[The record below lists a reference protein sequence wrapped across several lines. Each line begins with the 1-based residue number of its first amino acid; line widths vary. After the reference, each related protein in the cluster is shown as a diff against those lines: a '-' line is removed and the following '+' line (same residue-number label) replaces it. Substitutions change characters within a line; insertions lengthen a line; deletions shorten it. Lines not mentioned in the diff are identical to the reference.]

1 MPKEIEITITEN
13 GGIQVSRSNH
23 EDNEAL
29 MQFLMN
35 TLEEELH
42 DEVKKFFEAE
52 DDVELL
58 HGSESFCG

>member
-1 MPKEIEITITEN
+1 MAKELEITINSN

-23 EDNEAL
+23 EDNPAL
-29 MQFLMN
+29 MKFLMQ
-35 TLEEELH
+35 TLDEELH
-42 DEVKKFFEAE
+42 EEIKKFFEEE

>member
-1 MPKEIEITITEN
+1 MAREIEITIPSS

-29 MQFLMN
+29 MKFLMQI
-35 TLEEELH
+35 LDEEMH
-42 DEVKKFFEAE
+42 DEVKKFFEEE